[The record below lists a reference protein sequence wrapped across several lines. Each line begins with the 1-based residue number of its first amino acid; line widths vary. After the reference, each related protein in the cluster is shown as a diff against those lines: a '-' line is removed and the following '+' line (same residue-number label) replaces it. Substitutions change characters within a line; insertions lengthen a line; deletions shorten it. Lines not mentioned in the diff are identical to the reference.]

1 MDHSTTHFVSIVMTF
16 FAVMNPMANTPIFLG
31 LTEGFAPGAKR
42 WVAVR
47 SVVLAFGIVSLFAI
61 FGHGILTLFGITLA
75 AFRIAGGILVGL
87 VGFHLLQGKNSSV
100 HTPQPTDLDASHD
113 AMLGISV
120 SPLAMP
126 ILAGPGTI
134 AAAMNFSAN
143 GGMSELLRVEA
154 AFGIACLLTLIA
166 FLAGDWLMRVVG
178 RNFLMV
184 ISRLMGLILAVI
196 GAQMLIAGIQSVRAM
211 GGAG

>member
-1 MDHSTTHFVSIVMTF
+1 
-16 FAVMNPMANTPIFLG
+16 
-31 LTEGFAPGAKR
+31 
-42 WVAVR
+42 
-47 SVVLAFGIVSLFAI
+47 
-61 FGHGILTLFGITLA
+61 
-75 AFRIAGGILVGL
+75 
-87 VGFHLLQGKNSSV
+87 
-100 HTPQPTDLDASHD
+100 
-113 AMLGISV
+113 MLGISV